1 MTETLLPWKI
11 LSANVSLGLGSE
23 GWALDT
29 DLADDGG
36 SRSYQTEIL
45 FAEPFQS
52 VPVVQVGLTGFD
64 IDQRD
69 SARIVLRA
77 EDICCEGFRV
87 VLTTWSGTRVY
98 GVDFQWMAIGA

>member
-1 MTETLLPWKI
+1 MNDILVPWKI

-29 DLADDGG
+29 DLADDGA
-36 SRSYQTEIL
+36 SRSYETTIA
-45 FAEPFQS
+45 FSEPFQS

-69 SARIVLRA
+69 SARIALRS
-77 EDICCEGFRV
+77 EDIGCGGFRL